1 MTISLARRVGELMK
15 NCFQVEV
22 GYMAKYKT
30 DYNKLLESKG
40 LRILKNF
47 QILAPDET
55 DIKSRNVAES
65 K

>member
-1 MTISLARRVGELMK
+1 
-15 NCFQVEV
+15 
-22 GYMAKYKT
+22 MAKYKT
-30 DYNKLLESKG
+30 DYNKLLESKW

>member
-1 MTISLARRVGELMK
+1 MEIQYFRR
-15 NCFQVEV
+15 N
-22 GYMAKYKT
+22 
-30 DYNKLLESKG
+30 

-47 QILAPDET
+47 PILAPDET

>member
-1 MTISLARRVGELMK
+1 MK
-15 NCFQVEV
+15 NCIQVEV